1 MEFLL
6 LGLKG
11 LAVGAANIMPGVS
24 GATLAVIFRV
34 YDRLIESVNSLFTDM
49 KKSLLF
55 LIPFGLGMVIGIL
68 ALGSLIDFL
77 IQRFSLQSTALIAGL
92 MAGSLPF
99 LHNQAIK
106 YGKNNKMYIIT
117 IIAAAI
123 IILLTFVTSAPEPY
137 VDTQFNLGFAIFL
150 FVGGIVASMAMIIPG
165 VSGAMVLILFGLY
178 PIAMH
183 TITLIREYL
192 ATPFDFSLLIPI
204 LSIAVPIGLGIV
216 TGILLMSRLISIL
229 LEKFHSPTY
238 YAIVGLVFGTIF
250 AMFQDGSTYRS
261 GITAP
266 IIIFSIIAFI
276 CGLLLA
282 LRLGK
287 QEDSDDVK

>member
-1 MEFLL
+1 MEFIL

-99 LHNQAIK
+99 LHDQAIK
-106 YGKNNKMYIIT
+106 NGKNNKMYIIT
-117 IIAAAI
+117 VVAAAI

-137 VDTQFNLGFAIFL
+137 ADTDFNLGFALFL

-192 ATPFDFSLLIPI
+192 ATPFDFSLLVPI

-216 TGILLMSRLISIL
+216 VGILMMSRLISIL

-250 AMFQDGSTYRS
+250 AMFQDDGAYTSQG
-261 GITAP
+261 GITVP
-266 IIIFSIIAFI
+266 IVIFSVIAFI
-276 CGLLLA
+276 CGLILA

-287 QEDSDDVK
+287 QEGV